1 MLPTFINRDFAA
13 YKADL
18 LSMRNVTPKPV
29 TTTGSAVI
37 SPLPPGSI
45 LAGRLTKVFTR
56 RIINTA
62 NDHLI
67 KKVTALRSKFLEK
80 PVSRGLGIMAKANVP
95 VSPAPKADLKQV
107 QAKLERYFLTP
118 AVLGETKV
126 PPQFFFSP
134 FVLNVW
140 NKKSGSVFSRS
151 VASGGASDMP
161 ISVGRWQLTFRVP
174 PGVKVPF
181 VELHNPIPILI
192 EKKKSVIEAVTLDKA
207 AGILKM
213 QIHVQENIIPLLI
226 VIAAAGAGLGLAG
239 WGLSDS
245 IESVD
250 KVIIDTSNNAWKIG
264 LAGVGIF
271 FAGKLFKL
279 W

>member
-1 MLPTFINRDFAA
+1 MLPSFINRDFSV
-13 YKADL
+13 YKSDL

-29 TTTGSAVI
+29 INTGAAVI
-37 SPLPPGSI
+37 SPRPPGSV
-45 LAGRLTKVFTR
+45 LAGHLPKIFTNRL
-56 RIINTA
+56 INAA
-62 NDHLI
+62 NDNLI
-67 KKVTALRSKFLEK
+67 KAATDLRSKFLEK

-95 VSPAPKADLKQV
+95 VSPAPKADLKQI
-107 QAKLERYFLTP
+107 QAKLETGTLTP
-118 AVLGETKV
+118 AVVGKTEGKKR
-126 PPQFFFSP
+126 FMFSP

-161 ISVGRWQLTFRVP
+161 ITVGRWQLTFRVP
-174 PGVKVPF
+174 QGVNVPF
-181 VELHNPIPILI
+181 VETHSPIPILI
-192 EKKKSVIEAVTLDKA
+192 EKKKSVIEAVRLDNA
-207 AGILKM
+207 AGTLKM
-213 QIHVQENIIPLLI
+213 QVHVQENPIPLLI
-226 VIAAAGAGLGLAG
+226 LIGVAGAGLGLAG

-250 KVIIDTSNNAWKIG
+250 KVIVDTSNNAWKIG

>member
-1 MLPTFINRDFAA
+1 MLPTLINRDFSV

-45 LAGRLTKVFTR
+45 LAGRLTKNFTSR
-56 RIINTA
+56 LVYTA

-67 KKVTALRSKFLEK
+67 KKMTALHSKFLEK

-95 VSPAPKADLKQV
+95 VSPAPKADLKQL
-107 QAKLERYFLTP
+107 QAKPEGPRRFM
-118 AVLGETKV
+118 
-126 PPQFFFSP
+126 FSP

-161 ISVGRWQLTFRVP
+161 ITVGRWQLTFRVP

-181 VELHNPIPILI
+181 VELHSPIPILI
-192 EKKKSVIEAVTLDKA
+192 EKKKSVIEAVTLDNA
-207 AGILKM
+207 AGVLKM